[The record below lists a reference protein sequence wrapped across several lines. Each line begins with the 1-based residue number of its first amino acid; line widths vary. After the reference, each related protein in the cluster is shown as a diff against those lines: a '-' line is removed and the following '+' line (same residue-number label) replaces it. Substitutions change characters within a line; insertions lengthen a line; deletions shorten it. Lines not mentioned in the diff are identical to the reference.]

1 MVLSSVESMQTAQL
15 VTVMIASPADVA
27 KARDAV
33 LKSLHAWNDAN
44 ARNRNTVLLP
54 LMWESSAVPQLGADA
69 QSVINSQLVD
79 QADVVIALFGTRLG
93 QGTPRALSG
102 TAEEM
107 TRASE
112 AGKPVHSYFS
122 TADMPADVDLD
133 QVQRLREFK
142 KDLGGL
148 YTEFANIEQLR
159 TLVWQAIEF
168 DLAALG
174 GDRPGPKQPSPG
186 VDFLVQSASE
196 RVPETDSKGNL
207 KYKTHRWVELTN
219 RGDLDAEQVE
229 VEPVEGLHF
238 WLHWPGPTTI
248 QHGQMRKVPITYS
261 MATSRAAIVVKWVEN
276 GGEKKTREFDID

>member
-1 MVLSSVESMQTAQL
+1 
-15 VTVMIASPADVA
+15 MIASPTDVA
-27 KARDAV
+27 QARDAV

-54 LMWESSAVPQLGADA
+54 LMWESSAVPQLGVDA
-69 QSVINSQLVD
+69 QSVINNQLVD
-79 QADVVIALFGTRLG
+79 QADIVIALFGTRLG
-93 QGTPRALSG
+93 QATPRALSG

-133 QVQRLREFK
+133 QVQRLRDFK
-142 KDLGGL
+142 AELGGL
-148 YTEFANIEQLR
+148 YAEFANIEQLR
-159 TLVWQAIEF
+159 MLVWQAVEF

-174 GDRPGPKQPSPG
+174 GERPKAKQGSRG
-186 VDFLVQSASE
+186 VDFLVQPASE
-196 RVPETDSKGNL
+196 RVPETDSKGKL
-207 KYKTHRWVELTN
+207 KYKTQRWVELTN
-219 RGDLDAEQVE
+219 RGDVDAEHVE
-229 VEPVEGLHF
+229 VDAVEGLHF

-248 QHGQMRKVPITYS
+248 QHGQTRKVPITYS

-276 GGEKKTREFDID
+276 GEERTREFDIN